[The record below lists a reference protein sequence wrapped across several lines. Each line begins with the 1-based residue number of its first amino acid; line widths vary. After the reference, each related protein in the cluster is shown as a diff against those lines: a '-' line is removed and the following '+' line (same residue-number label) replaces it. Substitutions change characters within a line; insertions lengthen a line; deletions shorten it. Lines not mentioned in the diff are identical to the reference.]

1 MRSIVLLIMI
11 IVVFT
16 LSGCNF
22 PLQSTAVSPTVDVLG
37 TQVAQRLTSTAA
49 MIQPVTTSTVS
60 ISTSTAL
67 PTLMVTATSA
77 ATVRPAQTKEASA
90 TPILAQ
96 TQGVTSTATAT
107 ATFTPTATGIP
118 GDPSTSLGQ
127 PDWKDNFQKPSTWGL
142 QSPYDDGHTRVSIT
156 SGMLVVTSYDG
167 NGWRG
172 WRMMNTT
179 IKNFYLEA
187 TIQTQTCSGSD
198 LYGIVF
204 RAQNNSKGYWL
215 TITCDGHYSLD
226 VGDVNTLDPVIDSK
240 SSSLIKAGSN
250 QTNKFGIMAQGN
262 KISIYINGKLV
273 EDATNDAMVNAGTFG
288 YFIEGNKTVNFTIQS
303 TEIAYWELP

>member
-1 MRSIVLLIMI
+1 MRSFVSLIMI
-11 IVVFT
+11 ISVFT

-22 PLQSTAVSPTVDVLG
+22 PLQSTVVSPTVDVLG

-49 MIQPVTTSTVS
+49 IIQPVSTSTVS

-67 PTLMVTATSA
+67 PTLMVTATPA
-77 ATVRPAQTKEASA
+77 ATVTPAETTVVSA
-90 TPILAQ
+90 TPTLSQ
-96 TQGVTSTATAT
+96 TQGATST

-127 PDWKDNFQKPSTWGL
+127 PDWKDDFQKASTWGL
-142 QSPYDDGHTRVSIT
+142 QSPYDDGHTRVSINP
-156 SGMLVVTSYDG
+156 GMIVLTSYDS

-172 WRMMNTT
+172 WRMMNTN
-179 IKNFYLEA
+179 IKNFYLET

-204 RAQNNSKGYWL
+204 RAQNNNKGYWL

-226 VGDVNTLDPVIDSK
+226 VGDINTLDPVIDSK

-262 KISIYINGKLV
+262 KISIYINGKLA

-288 YFIEGNKTVNFTIQS
+288 YFIAGNKTANFTIQS
-303 TEIAYWELP
+303 TEIAYWILP